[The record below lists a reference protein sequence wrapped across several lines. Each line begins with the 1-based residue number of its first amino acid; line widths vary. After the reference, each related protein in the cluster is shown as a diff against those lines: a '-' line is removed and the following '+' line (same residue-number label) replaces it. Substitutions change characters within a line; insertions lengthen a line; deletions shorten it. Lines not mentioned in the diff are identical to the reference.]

1 LPAAAD
7 GVGNE
12 EIARRCGADSDTVR
26 RRRKRF
32 LALGPAGVGTLA
44 KGRGRRPSL
53 SEGTVA
59 EVLRLTREERPV
71 DGSTHWAGD
80 ARAKG
85 GRTFAGA
92 EPKSPSGS
100 GTRPL
105 HVLLPGPAA
114 ARPKAALTGTWPRCP
129 CSPMNGVRER

>member
-1 LPAAAD
+1 MPAAAD

-12 EIARRCGADSDTVR
+12 EIAGRCGADSDTVR

-80 ARAKG
+80 ARAKS

-92 EPKSPSGS
+92 EPRFRRAVAPARCTFCYQVRG
-100 GTRPL
+100 RQ
-105 HVLLPGPAA
+105 GP
-114 ARPKAALTGTWPRCP
+114 RR
-129 CSPMNGVRER
+129 R